1 MELYASDESVAALE
15 ADAGRS
21 AKAAMLDELAW
32 HLRQRDTARSL
43 VLVERVESAHDA
55 SAEDL
60 APRLLL
66 TRAEGLL
73 LRFRIDEASAELAR
87 LPDLLA
93 RSCAEDRR
101 VLEGD
106 GALLEAAI
114 ATACGRPQDEV
125 GCARRARAAFAA
137 AGERRRADI
146 AAAVELASAAKAD
159 PHSAVEAIASLRA
172 ASDDPVLALHLDYV
186 SAIVEFTAGRFA
198 RAIELL
204 APGAENAPRLG
215 AAEAGLRA
223 LLTIAAALSN
233 LGDWDASAR
242 AGEEALAQARALGWP
257 RWIAGSL
264 AHLGRLFTYME
275 QPARA
280 IEVLEES
287 AAILSAQ
294 PGSRQHAMA
303 LFYLGDACLHAG
315 DAVRA
320 LDSVGRS
327 EAIAREL
334 AVPPDI
340 AANAGVAAKA
350 LARLGRHDE
359 ALAKARSAL
368 ELARSCGAK
377 LWEAEALRSLAEI
390 RLEREPR
397 EALRHLE
404 EALEVSAALGGHH
417 EKSQLWVE
425 IARVHE
431 RSGDL
436 AAALAAERRARAEQL
451 AEQHRR
457 AANQVLVSRM
467 RHEMEA
473 LAVREAE
480 MRRLATIDPLTGLAN
495 RRHFFA
501 VAVREIARAQRN
513 ATPVGLIMGDI
524 DKFKSINDTHG
535 HPGGDAVLVAVAG
548 TLATESRPH
557 DTVGRLG
564 GEEFAVLLPGADARA
579 VLATAERLRASVES
593 LAAAF
598 DGRTIPATIS
608 LGCAA
613 LARVP
618 SAASPA
624 KIFEALV
631 READAALY
639 GAKHAGRNRC
649 VLSGAPEESAS

>member
-1 MELYASDESVAALE
+1 MDLYAPDEAVAALE
-15 ADAGRS
+15 AEAGRTSS
-21 AKAAMLDELAW
+21 APALAELAW

-43 VLVERVESAHDA
+43 ALAERIEAAHDPSA
-55 SAEDL
+55 SAL

-66 TRAEGLL
+66 ARCEGLL
-73 LRFRIDEASAELAR
+73 LLFRIEEASAELAR
-87 LPDLLA
+87 LPELLA
-93 RSCAEDRR
+93 ADCAEDRR

-106 GALLEAAI
+106 AALLEAAI
-114 ATACGRPQDEV
+114 ATARGRPQDEV
-125 GCARRARAAFAA
+125 ACARHAHAAFAA

-146 AAAVELASAAKAD
+146 AAAAELATTAKAD
-159 PHSAVEAIASLRA
+159 AAPALEAIARLRA
-172 ASDDPVLALHLDYV
+172 GSDDPVLALHLDYV
-186 SAIVEFTAGRFA
+186 SAIIEFTAGRFT

-204 APGAENAPRLG
+204 SPGARNAARLG

-233 LGDWDASAR
+233 LGDREGSAK
-242 AGEEALAQARALGWP
+242 AGEEALARARSLGWP

-303 LFYLGDACLHAG
+303 LFYLGDAYLHAG
-315 DAVRA
+315 DAARA
-320 LDSVGRS
+320 LQSVERS
-327 EAIAREL
+327 EAIARDL
-334 AVPPDI
+334 AIPPDI

-359 ALAKARSAL
+359 ALARGRSAL

-397 EALRHLE
+397 EALGHLE
-404 EALEVSAALGGHH
+404 EAIEVSAAIGGHH
-417 EKSQLWVE
+417 EKSQVWVE

-436 AAALAAERRARAEQL
+436 AAALAAERRARIEQL

-473 LAVREAE
+473 LAKREAE

-501 VAVREIARAQRN
+501 AAEREVVRAQRSG
-513 ATPVGLIMGDI
+513 ACVALVMGDI
-524 DKFKSINDTHG
+524 DKFKSINDAHG

-564 GEEFAVLLPGADARA
+564 GEEFAVLLPGADASA
-579 VLATAERLRASVES
+579 VLAAAERLRASVES
-593 LAAAF
+593 LAVTF
-598 DGRTIPATIS
+598 DGCPIAATIS
-608 LGCAA
+608 LGCAV
-613 LARVP
+613 LARAP
-618 SAASPA
+618 AGSAA

-631 READAALY
+631 QEADAALY
-639 GAKHAGRNRC
+639 EAKRAGRNRC
-649 VLSGAPEESAS
+649 VLSGAPAETRS